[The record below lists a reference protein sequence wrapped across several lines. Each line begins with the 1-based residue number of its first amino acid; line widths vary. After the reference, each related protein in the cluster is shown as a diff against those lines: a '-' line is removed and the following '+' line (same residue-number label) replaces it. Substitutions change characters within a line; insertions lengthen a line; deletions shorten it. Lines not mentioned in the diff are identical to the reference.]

1 MRKTVSKWNCHP
13 LSYSPL
19 TWQLN
24 PDYSRFCQKWVSFKV
39 HSSTTQLRPC
49 IDCQLFLKLNL
60 CFHFGFEIEKSTTV
74 GASPSQTVARVEK
87 WLGCVCPLRNSIRE
101 AFLVIMPPQIFLFA
115 FWQHQAFQFAVSVL
129 DILVPVFVQINSS
142 DWLNQ
147 TRWRKIPQ

>member
-13 LSYSPL
+13 LSYSSL

-49 IDCQLFLKLNL
+49 IDLQPFLKLNL

-74 GASPSQTVARVEK
+74 GASPAQTVARAEK
-87 WLGCVCPLRNSIRE
+87 WLGCVCRLRNSIKE
-101 AFLVIMPPQIFLFA
+101 AFLVIMPPQIYLFA
-115 FWQHQAFQFAVSVL
+115 FPQHQASQFAVSVL
-129 DILVPVFVQINSS
+129 DILVPVFVQINCN

-147 TRWRKIPQ
+147 TCWRRIPQ